1 MEFDFEDAIDQ
12 QLDEEE
18 LQTYETHKKQEHFNF
33 EQIIEKIEN
42 PKNVKKSFELR
53 YQNDD
58 DDEIFI
64 VHDGEEEGEQEKD
77 DQDNLFLEPPSLSFN
92 IIDENKNEGSKAATS
107 PSGEFEKIEFS
118 LKDFH
123 DATDQEEPMEQ
134 SPIQFNPF
142 ADTLANSEA
151 IP

>member
-1 MEFDFEDAIDQ
+1 MEFAFEDAIDQ
-12 QLDEEE
+12 PLNEEE
-18 LQTYETHKKQEHFNF
+18 LKNTGVQQKQEHFNF

-64 VHDGEEEGEQEKD
+64 VHDGEEEGEQEKN

-92 IIDENKNEGSKAATS
+92 IIDDNKNEVKQG
-107 PSGEFEKIEFS
+107 
-118 LKDFH
+118 
-123 DATDQEEPMEQ
+123 
-134 SPIQFNPF
+134 
-142 ADTLANSEA
+142 
-151 IP
+151 